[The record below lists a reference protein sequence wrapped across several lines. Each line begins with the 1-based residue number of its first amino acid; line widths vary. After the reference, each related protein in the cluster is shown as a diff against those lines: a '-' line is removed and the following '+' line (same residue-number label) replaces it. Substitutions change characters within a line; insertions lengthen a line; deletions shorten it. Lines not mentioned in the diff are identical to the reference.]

1 MKTTVTLRLVF
12 TRMPAVPGQLV
23 GSTASC
29 LTESL
34 RGQPSVAVR
43 LAEKP
48 HLRGKKPRDRVA
60 KKASFRGRPGSEIEK
75 PKSAAGSQ
83 HLVANRSIMV
93 GDTRR
98 QLLRSR
104 LRAPAMV

>member
-48 HLRGKKPRDRVA
+48 HLRGKKPRAIVA
-60 KKASFRGRPGSEIEK
+60 KKASAPSAGRS
-75 PKSAAGSQ
+75 KSQ
-83 HLVANRSIMV
+83 N
-93 GDTRR
+93 
-98 QLLRSR
+98 QLQVLSTSS
-104 LRAPAMV
+104 PTDQ

>member
-1 MKTTVTLRLVF
+1 MRIFMKTTVTLRLVF

-60 KKASFRGRPGSEIEK
+60 KKASFRGRPGRS
-75 PKSAAGSQ
+75 KSQ
-83 HLVANRSIMV
+83 N
-93 GDTRR
+93 
-98 QLLRSR
+98 QLQVLSTSS
-104 LRAPAMV
+104 PTDQ